1 MKPILTLTANP
12 ALDGTCEAEVVRPI
26 HKIRTTNETFAPGGG
41 GINVARVIRD
51 LGGEAHA
58 LHLCGGP
65 TGAALI
71 EMIAAL
77 GIAQTPIRIA
87 GDTRIAQVVYE
98 RSTGL
103 EYRFVPEGPSIA
115 EAEWTAL
122 LAALAALDFDWL
134 VLSGSLPRGMPA
146 DFFARAAQIARARGA
161 KIALD
166 TSGAPLR
173 IALEAAGA
181 NRGIDLAKP
190 SRGEFEALVGR
201 PLPDRITLEAAAL
214 EFVRGGKVSLLAVT
228 LGADGAL
235 LASAEGALF
244 LASPPVVA
252 KSAVGAGDS
261 FVGAMVLALAR
272 GETIAD
278 SFAYA
283 VAAGTAAV
291 LRHGG
296 HLCDPDDVAKLY
308 AVLRGA

>member
-1 MKPILTLTANP
+1 MKPIVTLTANP
-12 ALDGTCEAEVVRPI
+12 TLDGTCEAEVVRPI

-51 LGGEAHA
+51 LGGDAHA

-71 EMIAAL
+71 EMVAAL
-77 GIAQTPIRIA
+77 GIAQTPVRIA

-103 EYRFVPEGPSIA
+103 EYRFVPEGPTVT
-115 EAEWTAL
+115 EAEWQAL
-122 LAALAALDFDWL
+122 LAALGTLDFDWL
-134 VLSGSLPRGMPA
+134 VLSGSLPRGMPP
-146 DFFARAAQIARARGA
+146 DFYARAASIARARGA

-166 TSGAPLR
+166 TSGAPLKL
-173 IALEAAGA
+173 ALEAG
-181 NRGIDLAKP
+181 GIDLAKP

-201 PLPDRITLEAAAL
+201 PLPDRLALESAAL
-214 EFVRGGKVSLLAVT
+214 EFVRAGKVNLLAVT

-235 LASAEGALF
+235 LASVEGALF

-252 KSAVGAGDS
+252 KSTVGAGDS

-272 GETIAD
+272 GWTIAD
-278 SFAYA
+278 AFAYA

-291 LRHGG
+291 LRHGA
-296 HLCDPDDVAKLY
+296 HLCDPDDVAKLH
-308 AVLRGA
+308 AVLRGV

>member
-51 LGGEAHA
+51 LGGQAHA

-77 GIAQTPIRIA
+77 GIAQTPVRIA
-87 GDTRIAQVVYE
+87 GHTRISQVVYE

-122 LAALAALDFDWL
+122 LGALERLEYDWL
-134 VLSGSLPRGMPA
+134 VLSGSLPPGTPA
-146 DFFARAAQIARARGA
+146 GFFARAAAIARARGA

-173 IALEAAGA
+173 IALEAG
-181 NRGIDLAKP
+181 GIDFAKP
-190 SRGEFEALVGR
+190 SRGEFESLVGH
-201 PLPDRITLEAAAL
+201 PLPDRIALEAAAL
-214 EFVRGGKVSLLAVT
+214 DFVRAGKVNLLAVT
-228 LGADGAL
+228 LGAEGAL

-272 GETIAD
+272 GDTIANA
-278 SFAYA
+278 FAYA

-291 LRHGG
+291 LRHGAY
-296 HLCDPDDVAKLY
+296 LCDPADVAKLY
-308 AVLRGA
+308 EALRGT